1 MASNTKNFWSRP
13 EGVTGALVLAG
24 LVGGG
29 AFLLYKILPTLVQ
42 WASNVL
48 YFSGMLMVLGVVL
61 YMILDPKTRALF
73 TYMYK
78 SVMRWITSLFIKI
91 DPIAILKDYVVDL
104 KDNLG
109 KMNKQITKLRSQMHV
124 LKEQIFNNQ
133 KQIHSSL
140 SLAEEAKQENQTNV
154 LVLKSRQAG
163 RLKESNIKLED
174 LYTKMDILYRILI
187 RMYENSEIL
196 AEDITDQVKIKEQ
209 ERAAIRASHSAMKSA
224 MSIIS
229 GDKDQRALFEESLE
243 VLAEDISSKVG
254 EMEQFME
261 LSENFMSSVD
271 LQNGVFEEEGLKM
284 LEKWEK
290 EGVSTLLGEAKKE
303 IVGMDPSIQLPQ
315 RELQTSTAGLRSQY
329 EDLFKNP

>member
-1 MASNTKNFWSRP
+1 MSTQVRDFWKRP
-13 EGVTGALVLAG
+13 EGVTGAIVLAG
-24 LVGGG
+24 LLGG
-29 AFLLYKILPTLVQ
+29 ASYLVYKSLPVLIGL
-42 WASNVL
+42 ASNAL
-48 YFSGMLMVLGVVL
+48 YFAGMLLILGAVL
-61 YMILDPKTRALF
+61 YMVLDPKTRALF
-73 TYMYK
+73 SYFYK
-78 SVMRWITSLFIKI
+78 SLMRGITSIFIKI
-91 DPIAILKDYVVDL
+91 DPIAILKNYVEDL

-140 SLAEEAKQENQTNV
+140 SQAEEAKQENKQNV

-163 RLKESNIKLED
+163 RLKESNMKLED
-174 LYTKMDILYRILI
+174 LYTKMDVLYRVLI

-209 ERAAIRASHSAMKSA
+209 ERLAIRASHSAMKSA
-224 MSIIS
+224 MSVIS
-229 GDKDQRALFEESLE
+229 GDKDKRALFEESLE
-243 VLAEDISSKVG
+243 VLADDISGKVG

-261 LSENFMSSVD
+261 LSENFMASVD

-290 EGVSTLLGEAKKE
+290 EGVSKLLGDAKRE
-303 IVGMDPSIQLPQ
+303 IVSLDSTIQLPE
-315 RELQTSTAGLRSQY
+315 REVQSSGSLKTQY
-329 EDLFKNP
+329 EELFKSK